1 MKYFIYDEADKAL
14 KQFNNKGQAEYAAC
28 KANTKIDEE
37 EYGEGFFIEVIE
49 ITEERYNATLPE
61 MKKYRFT
68 DVEPG
73 QKSNNGGEYGFYTD
87 LRPTQT
93 PGFFHVESW
102 CTCDFDA
109 CGTGYEGV
117 QFFTAADIDKMQA
130 ESDKVEAEGSLYCR

>member
-1 MKYFIYDEADKAL
+1 MKYFVYDEADKKL
-14 KQFNNKGQAEYAAC
+14 REFNNKGQAEYAAC
-28 KANTKIDEE
+28 KANVKIDEE
-37 EYGEGFFIEVIE
+37 EYGESFFIEVIE
-49 ITEERYNATLPE
+49 VTEERYNAPLPE

-73 QKSNNGGEYGFYTD
+73 QKANNGGEYGFYTD
-87 LRPTQT
+87 LCPTNKE
-93 PGFFHVESW
+93 GFFFVSSW

-117 QFFTAADIDKMQA
+117 RFFTAADIDKMQA